1 MENEEMNFE
10 ENQMENVE
18 VQTLVPSVE
27 VIQTKKH
34 KDFTLGAIVGAT
46 TIVVGRRIFGF
57 FKKKIAAFKEK
68 NQTKKTSEET
78 TDEE

>member
-18 VQTLVPSVE
+18 AQILVPSVE
-27 VIQTKKH
+27 VTEKKNH

-46 TIVVGRRIFGF
+46 IVVAGRRVFGF

-68 NQTKKTSEET
+68 KQTEKTSEET
-78 TDEE
+78 SDEE